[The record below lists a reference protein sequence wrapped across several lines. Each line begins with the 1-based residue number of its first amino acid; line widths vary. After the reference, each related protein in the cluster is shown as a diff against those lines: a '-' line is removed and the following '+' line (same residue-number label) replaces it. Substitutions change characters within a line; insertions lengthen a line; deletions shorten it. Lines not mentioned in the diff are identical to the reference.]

1 MPADT
6 VHRIDCPGTPSSVWS
21 ALLDA
26 GRCDVQ
32 TRTLHLDHADVRLH
46 ARSTEI
52 GVRGR
57 ARWAG
62 VPYRV
67 TAHLLPGGG
76 TTRLVITGRLDD
88 RAGTPNALAR
98 MRARRLASR
107 DLRRLARATCTQSAR
122 VAQPV
127 RE

>member
-1 MPADT
+1 M
-6 VHRIDCPGTPSSVWS
+6 WS

-76 TTRLVITGRLDD
+76 TTRLVLTGMEDA
-88 RAGTPNALAR
+88 RAGAPSTLAR
-98 MRARRLASR
+98 IRARRLASR
-107 DLRRLARATCTQSAR
+107 DLRRLARATCTQSGRA
-122 VAQPV
+122 AEPV